1 MTIRYIEPL
10 SRAFGRMKKALFQ
23 PFDIRKWFIVGFT
36 AFLAEL
42 TECHR
47 GSSGQAN
54 KKTDDFDLGDLIE
67 FPHRAWNWL
76 MDNPFW
82 FGLIVFGI
90 LLIVALVILF
100 TWLSSRGKF
109 MFLDNVVHDR
119 ALIAQ
124 PWRQYGHQ
132 ANSLFLWRLA
142 FGLICFLIFVG
153 FLIHGYN
160 TAAHFYESDTSGSSV
175 IFTFFGQGLA
185 LILFFMV
192 AGFIAML
199 LNSFIVPI
207 MYKHDQSA
215 CGAWSAYLP
224 LLTRHFIH
232 FMLYGILVLFLH
244 ILIVIGVVLGGLF
257 TCCLGFILLIIPY
270 IGSVVLLPV
279 SYTLRAFSLEYL
291 GQFDPDLILFQDEA
305 AQIPNASSD

>member
-10 SRAFGRMKKALFQ
+10 SQAFNRMKKALFQ

-36 AFLAEL
+36 AFLAEM
-42 TECHR
+42 TDCHR
-47 GSSGQAN
+47 GSNGQAR
-54 KKTDDFDLGDLIE
+54 KKVDDFDLGDLIA
-67 FPHRAWNWL
+67 FPSRAWNWL
-76 MDNPFW
+76 TYNPLW
-82 FGLIVFGI
+82 AA
-90 LLIVALVILF
+90 LIVAGILF
-100 TWLSSRGKF
+100 VVALIILSTWLGSRGKF
-109 MFLDNVVHDR
+109 MFLDNIVHDR
-119 ALIAQ
+119 ALISQ

-153 FLIHGYN
+153 FLINGYN
-160 TAAHFYESDTSGSSV
+160 TAAHFYESDTSRSS
-175 IFTFFGQGLA
+175 IFFTFLGQGLA
-185 LILFFMV
+185 LILFFLV
-192 AGFIAML
+192 ASFIAML

-215 CGAWSAYLP
+215 CGAWNAFLP
-224 LLTRHFIH
+224 LLTRHFLH
-232 FMLYGILVLFLH
+232 FLLYGILVFFLH

-270 IGSVVLLPV
+270 IGSVVLLPI

-291 GQFDPDLILFQDEA
+291 GQFDPDLMLFPDEA
-305 AQIPNASSD
+305 AQIPDAT